1 MANKITS
8 QVKWLPLVIITI
20 IATFFWY
27 QNPPTGLS
35 FAAWQT
41 VIIFVAT
48 IASIVGKVL
57 PIGAIGLI
65 GMTIFA
71 LSHAAGDESASDA
84 IITAQSELNSSLIWL
99 IVVAFMIAR
108 GFIKTGLGRR
118 IALQMIRLLG
128 KRTLGLAYGLAVADL
143 ILSPA
148 MPSNTARCG
157 GVIYP
162 IADSLARSF
171 DSHPENESRR
181 KIGTF
186 LITCIGN
193 INDITA
199 SMFMTG
205 YTGNLLA
212 VKLAANAGVTLTW
225 GSCLLAAIIPCLI
238 SFIIIPLLA
247 YWLVRSTIRHT
258 PDAPKIA
265 QDELKK
271 MGPMTRNEWL
281 MLATVLLLLILWIFG
296 DV

>member
-8 QVKWLPLVIITI
+8 QVKWLPLMIITI

-35 FAAWQT
+35 IAAWQT
-41 VIIFVAT
+41 VIIFIAT
-48 IASIVGKVL
+48 IASIVAKVL

-65 GMTIFA
+65 GITIFA
-71 LSHAAGDESASDA
+71 LTHAAGDESASDA
-84 IITAQSELNSSLIWL
+84 IVTALSELNSSLIWL

-128 KRTLGLAYGLAVADL
+128 IRTLGLAYGLAVADL

-199 SMFMTG
+199 AMFMTA

-212 VKLAANAGVTLTW
+212 VKLASNAGVTFTW
-225 GSCLLAAIIPCLI
+225 GSWLLAAIIPCLI
-238 SFIIIPLLA
+238 SFIIIPLLV
-247 YWLVRSTIRHT
+247 YWLVRPTIRHT

-265 QDELKK
+265 HDELKNV
-271 MGPMTRNEWL
+271 MNG
-281 MLATVLLLLILWIFG
+281 
-296 DV
+296 

>member
-1 MANKITS
+1 M
-8 QVKWLPLVIITI
+8 
-20 IATFFWY
+20 
-27 QNPPTGLS
+27 
-35 FAAWQT
+35 
-41 VIIFVAT
+41 
-48 IASIVGKVL
+48 L
-57 PIGAIGLI
+57 PIGAVGLI
-65 GMTIFA
+65 GITVFA
-71 LSHAAGDESASDA
+71 LTYAAGSKTASDA
-84 IITAQSELNSSLIWL
+84 ILVALSDLNSSLIWL

-171 DSHPENESRR
+171 DSRPEDESRN

-193 INDITA
+193 VNDVTA
-199 SMFMTG
+199 AMFMTG

-212 VKLAANAGVTLTW
+212 MKLAANAGVTLAW
-225 GSCLLAAIIPCLI
+225 GSWFVAAVVPCLA
-238 SFIIIPLLA
+238 SLIIVPLLV
-247 YWLVRSTIRHT
+247 YWLTKPEIKYT
-258 PDAPKIA
+258 PDAP
-265 QDELKK
+265 ELAKSELAK
-271 MGPMTRNEWL
+271 MGNMTRSEWI
-281 MLATVLLLLILWIFG
+281 MAATVVLLLVLWIFG
-296 DV
+296 DALGVDATTASFVGLSFLLLSGVLAGKT

>member
-1 MANKITS
+1 
-8 QVKWLPLVIITI
+8 
-20 IATFFWY
+20 
-27 QNPPTGLS
+27 
-35 FAAWQT
+35 
-41 VIIFVAT
+41 
-48 IASIVGKVL
+48 
-57 PIGAIGLI
+57 
-65 GMTIFA
+65 
-71 LSHAAGDESASDA
+71 
-84 IITAQSELNSSLIWL
+84 SLIWL

-128 KRTLGLAYGLAVADL
+128 KRTLGLAYGLAFADL

-171 DSHPENESRR
+171 HSNPEDESRS

-193 INDITA
+193 VNDVTA
-199 SMFMTG
+199 ALFMTG

-225 GSCLLAAIIPCLI
+225 GGWFMAALLPCLV
-238 SFIIIPLLA
+238 S
-247 YWLVRSTIRHT
+247 
-258 PDAPKIA
+258 
-265 QDELKK
+265 
-271 MGPMTRNEWL
+271 
-281 MLATVLLLLILWIFG
+281 LLLVPL
-296 DV
+296 